1 MALQLSAAGRRRPLS
16 DAPTADAAG
25 LAARRDEFLGKLG
38 SGLLVMGIVNM
49 TPDSFSDGG
58 LFETAQAALEQARR
72 HVGEGAAIVDVGAE
86 STRPGHTPVP
96 ADVEQA
102 RLAPALRRL
111 VEACGAPVSVDTSKA
126 SIARFAAREG
136 AAFVNDVWGLQRDPD
151 MAPAVAETGMGVV
164 VMHNRDDIDPA
175 RDVVDDMRRFFDVS
189 LDIAARAGIAGERII
204 LDPGIGFGKTRQQNF
219 EALAGLPALAPY
231 GLPILVGLSRKSL
244 LRELAPDG
252 STARVEPRLIAT
264 IAANLAAAARG
275 ATIFRVHDAAE
286 HVAAF
291 RVFDAVA
298 RA

>member
-1 MALQLSAAGRRRPLS
+1 MS
-16 DAPTADAAG
+16 DAPTADR

-58 LFETAQAALEQARR
+58 LFESAQSALAQARR
-72 HVGEGAAIVDVGAE
+72 LVVEGADIVDVGAE
-86 STRPGHTPVP
+86 STRPDHTPVP
-96 ADVEQA
+96 ADVERA

-111 VEACGAPVSVDTSKA
+111 VEESGAPVSVDTSKA
-126 SIARFAAREG
+126 SVARFAAGEG
-136 AAFVNDVWGLQRDPD
+136 AAVINDVWGLQRDPD
-151 MAPAVAETGMGVV
+151 MAAAVAETGAAVV
-164 VMHNRDDIDPA
+164 VMHNRDDVDPA
-175 RDVVDDMRRFFDVS
+175 RDIVDDMRRFFDVS
-189 LDIAARAGIAGERII
+189 LEIAARENIVRDRII

-219 EALAGLPALAPY
+219 QALNGLGRLADY
-231 GLPILVGLSRKSL
+231 GLPILIGLSRKSL

-252 STARVEPRLIAT
+252 STTKVEPRLVAT